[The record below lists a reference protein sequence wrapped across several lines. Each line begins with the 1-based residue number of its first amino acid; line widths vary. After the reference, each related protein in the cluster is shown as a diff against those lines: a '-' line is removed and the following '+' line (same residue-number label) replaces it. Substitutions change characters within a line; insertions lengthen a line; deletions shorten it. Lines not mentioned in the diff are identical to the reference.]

1 MKNYASIEDFI
12 IPGKMTAIDPEIE
25 RQISEYMEELEHKR
39 RRNQAQAIIDARN
52 IILGCDGRDKII

>member
-12 IPGKMTAIDPEIE
+12 IPGEMTAIDPEIE
-25 RQISEYMEELEHKR
+25 RQISEYMEELEHER

-52 IILGCDGRDKII
+52 IILNQ